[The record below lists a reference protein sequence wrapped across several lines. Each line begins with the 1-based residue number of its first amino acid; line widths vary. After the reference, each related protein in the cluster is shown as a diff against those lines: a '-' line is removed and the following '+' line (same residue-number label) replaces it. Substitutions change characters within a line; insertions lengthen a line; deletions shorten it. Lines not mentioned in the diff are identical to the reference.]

1 MKASIPEENK
11 PEIRS
16 NKKKKV
22 RSIIEYFERI
32 EDEKPTVNTIDVTMD
47 VKAKEDS
54 SDKVEVVEDG
64 RIEKAVNAFNLLMR
78 GGGTPKKTPGKKKK
92 RYT

>member
-1 MKASIPEENK
+1 M
-11 PEIRS
+11 
-16 NKKKKV
+16 

-32 EDEKPTVNTIDVTMD
+32 EVNSIDVTMD
-47 VKAKEDS
+47 FKAKEDS

-92 RYT
+92 GKEKEKPATERKVVKERGKL